1 LVDEGAE
8 RFNGDFGFQ
17 KQLSIPAGCDFP
29 IDRSI
34 KYLAV
39 PSTDVSVLF
48 GLGMAPESVTKLLDG
63 LI

>member
-17 KQLSIPAGCDFP
+17 KQVSIPAGCDFS
-29 IDRSI
+29 IDRLI

-39 PSTDVSVLF
+39 QSTDVSVLL
-48 GLGMAPESVTKLLDG
+48 GLRMAAESVAKLLDG